1 MLRSVL
7 SSRSLARRAIYPR
20 HAYSTASPA
29 KDEVPPLPILQKPLG
44 VKERPT
50 TLAKTWEERKA
61 DLLNQEKRLEQRR
74 HLMREA
80 TRGYFHDLNATR
92 KYGGK
97 TWIAPSKMIRQ
108 EAALYFPDIVG
119 KTLDKGNPVHTTH
132 LCQGKISVISML
144 STKISEV
151 QTASFV
157 NPANEAFLS
166 NPNYRFIQIN
176 LQENLLKSLLVSM
189 FLSSLRQTIP
199 VELQPTYLVSGQN
212 MEYVRDSL
220 GMVNKHIG
228 YVYLLDE
235 HLKVRWAAC
244 GDAKLEEADALRT
257 SVGVLLN
264 RLEKTAKS

>member
-1 MLRSVL
+1 
-7 SSRSLARRAIYPR
+7 
-20 HAYSTASPA
+20 
-29 KDEVPPLPILQKPLG
+29 
-44 VKERPT
+44 VK
-50 TLAKTWEERKA
+50 
-61 DLLNQEKRLEQRR
+61 
-74 HLMREA
+74 EA

-108 EAALYFPDIVG
+108 EVSIFGAVWIMSPCSDSCFVG
-119 KTLDKGNPVHTTH
+119 CPLLPGYLRENA
-132 LCQGKISVISML
+132 CQGESRSYHPPVPEEDICNIDALNQNIGGEPEIYL
-144 STKISEV
+144 SKSPSLRLAHSFQV
-151 QTASFV
+151 QTASLV
-157 NPANEAFLS
+157 NPTNEVFLS
-166 NPNYRFIQIN
+166 NPNYRFVQIN

-199 VELQPTYLVSGQN
+199 VELQPTYLVSSQN

-235 HLKVRWAAC
+235 YLKVRWAAC
-244 GDAKLEEADALRT
+244 GDGKPEEADALRT

-264 RLEKTAKS
+264 RLEKSAKS

>member
-1 MLRSVL
+1 VSGEDLRNLDALDQNIGGQSGIY
-7 SSRSLARRAIYPR
+7 SSQSL
-20 HAYSTASPA
+20 
-29 KDEVPPLPILQKPLG
+29 PL
-44 VKERPT
+44 
-50 TLAKTWEERKA
+50 
-61 DLLNQEKRLEQRR
+61 RLPNSSQ
-74 HLMREA
+74 
-80 TRGYFHDLNATR
+80 
-92 KYGGK
+92 
-97 TWIAPSKMIRQ
+97 I
-108 EAALYFPDIVG
+108 
-119 KTLDKGNPVHTTH
+119 
-132 LCQGKISVISML
+132 
-144 STKISEV
+144 

-157 NPANEAFLS
+157 NPTNEVFLS

-199 VELQPTYLVSGQN
+199 AELQPTYLVSSQN
-212 MEYVRDSL
+212 MEYVRDNL

-264 RLEKTAKS
+264 RLERTAKS

>member
-1 MLRSVL
+1 ML
-7 SSRSLARRAIYPR
+7 A
-20 HAYSTASPA
+20 
-29 KDEVPPLPILQKPLG
+29 PPLTIFLQ
-44 VKERPT
+44 
-50 TLAKTWEERKA
+50 
-61 DLLNQEKRLEQRR
+61 
-74 HLMREA
+74 
-80 TRGYFHDLNATR
+80 
-92 KYGGK
+92 
-97 TWIAPSKMIRQ
+97 
-108 EAALYFPDIVG
+108 AALYFPDIIG
-119 KTLDKGNPVHTTH
+119 KTLDKGAPAHTTH

-151 QTASFV
+151 SRTSTPLFQFLRLGHLQVQTASLV
-157 NPANEAFLS
+157 NPTNEVFLS
-166 NPNYRFIQIN
+166 NPNYRFVQIN

-189 FLSSLRQTIP
+189 FLSSLRRTVP
-199 VELQPTYLVSGQN
+199 ANLQPTYIVSSQN
-212 MEYVRDSL
+212 MEYVRDNL